1 MPHKFARRV
10 VITGLGVISSI
21 GFGWQEFWKNLL
33 AGQNGISEIDYFDTQ
48 AYDRKFAGQV
58 KGFDPKQYISSARIP
73 HLGRASQ
80 LGVAAA
86 HLAVEDA
93 GFSSNELKSLED
105 AAVIIGTTMG
115 EPQVMETHNARCFQ
129 QGLDYHI
136 RPSHVLRY
144 PANHISGHIAATFG
158 CAGENL
164 VFGNACAAGNFS
176 MDYASALIREGRDVV
191 LSGGVDAFSQIAFTG
206 FHRLVSIAD
215 GRCRP
220 FDNNRSGMIP
230 AEGAAILVL
239 EEREHARRRGAR
251 IYAEVLGC
259 GTASDAY
266 HMTRPHSRG
275 GVKAVTRALQASGV
289 SADEVDY
296 ISAHGTGTPE
306 NDKVECEVF
315 HTVFGKRIHDIPVSS
330 IKSMLGHA
338 LGAASALESVVCCL
352 SIREGKIP
360 PTINY
365 ETPDPECDIDCVP
378 NHYRDHRVR
387 VALNNALAFGGN
399 DACMVLADE
408 AYYDA

>member
-1 MPHKFARRV
+1 MSPKFARRV
-10 VITGLGVISSI
+10 VVTGLGVISSV
-21 GFGWQEFWKNLL
+21 GFGWQDFWKSLL
-33 AGQNGISEIDYFDTQ
+33 AGRSGISEIDCFDTSD
-48 AYDRKFAGQV
+48 YDRKFAGQV
-58 KGFDPKQYISSARIP
+58 KGFDPHRYISASRIP

-93 GFSSNELKSLED
+93 GLSLKDSSLKN

-115 EPQVMETHNARCFQ
+115 EPQVMEEHNVRCFQ
-129 QGLDYHI
+129 QGCDYDIH
-136 RPSHVLRY
+136 PGDVTRY
-144 PANHISGHIAATFG
+144 PSNQISCQIAQTFG
-158 CAGENL
+158 SGGKNL

-176 MDYASALIREGRDVV
+176 MDYAATLIRDGQAVV
-191 LSGGVDAFSQIAFTG
+191 LSGGVDAFSHIAFTG

-220 FDNNRSGMIP
+220 FDKNRNGMIP

-239 EEREHARRRGAR
+239 EERGHAIRRGAA
-251 IYAEVLGC
+251 IYAEILGC
-259 GTASDAY
+259 GTAADAY
-266 HMTRPHSRG
+266 HMTRPHPRG
-275 GVKAVTRALQASGV
+275 GIRAVTRALQSTGV
-289 SADEVDY
+289 ALGDVDY

-315 HTVFGKRIHDIPVSS
+315 QTVFGTHIKEIPVSS

-338 LGAASALESVVCCL
+338 LGAASALESVACCL
-352 SIREGKIP
+352 AIHTGKIP

-378 NHYRDHRVR
+378 NHYRNHRVR

-399 DACMVLADE
+399 DACLVLADE